1 MKYDANES
9 FLVEP
14 HMRVAEILDGD
25 SIVVENFFS
34 KKQKEIRLYGLDA
47 PENKY
52 NRKLRIE
59 EKKTRL
65 PGELLVYLGN
75 LSTQF
80 ILTLIQPG
88 SNITLITETGNF
100 YDYYKRQLAY
110 VVLSDGSCLNE
121 ILIREGY
128 AKPESEYYCK
138 NLSVYQQLGWQ
149 AKLNAKG
156 LYGVVDQF

>member
-1 MKYDANES
+1 MNYSANES
-9 FLVEP
+9 FLVES

-25 SIVVENFFS
+25 SIMVENFFS
-34 KKQKEIRLYGLDA
+34 KNKKEIRLYGLDA

-65 PGELLVYLGN
+65 AGELLIYLGN

-88 SNITLITETGNF
+88 ANITLITETENF

-110 VVLSDGSCLNE
+110 VILSDGNCLNE

-128 AKPESEYYCK
+128 ARAESEYFCK
-138 NLSVYQQLGWQ
+138 ELSNYQQLGWEARI
-149 AKLNAKG
+149 AKRG
-156 LYGVVDQF
+156 LYSIVDSL